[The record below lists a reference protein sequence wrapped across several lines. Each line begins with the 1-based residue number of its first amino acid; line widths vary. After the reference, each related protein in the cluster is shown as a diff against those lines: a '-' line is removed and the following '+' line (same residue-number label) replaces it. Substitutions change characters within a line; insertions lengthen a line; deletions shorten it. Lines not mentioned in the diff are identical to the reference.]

1 MEKRISATRAVRDF
15 SEVLNTIKFKGVH
28 YIIERGG
35 KAVASMKP
43 IDEKAD
49 YKTLGELKGLLKKLP
64 RLDEELD
71 AFAADLEDILDTSV
85 LIEAE
90 RQKAEIDKLTENRE
104 EEIFGISVITVAELL
119 HGLHRADSTKRR
131 LKRSAYV
138 EKIIELF
145 PIYAFET
152 SIARIYAE
160 LWSDLS
166 KKGIQIGAHDL
177 IIGST
182 ALSLGFSVATRNMRH
197 FERLE
202 GLKIEILT
210 LQE

>member
-1 MEKRISATRAVRDF
+1 M
-15 SEVLNTIKFKGVH
+15 GV
-28 YIIERGG
+28 
-35 KAVASMKP
+35 
-43 IDEKAD
+43 
-49 YKTLGELKGLLKKLP
+49 
-64 RLDEELD
+64 
-71 AFAADLEDILDTSV
+71 ILDTSV

-90 RQKAEIDKLTENRE
+90 RQDFDIDKFTENRD
-104 EEIFGISVITVAELL
+104 EEIFGLSVISVAELL
-119 HGLHRADSTKRR
+119 HGVHRADSMKRR

-145 PIYAFET
+145 PIYAFEM

-182 ALSLGFSVATRNMRH
+182 ALSLGFSVATFNIRY
-197 FERLE
+197 FERIE
-202 GLKIEILT
+202 GLKLEVLIRQRRT
-210 LQE
+210 KV

>member
-1 MEKRISATRAVRDF
+1 M
-15 SEVLNTIKFKGVH
+15 GV
-28 YIIERGG
+28 I
-35 KAVASMKP
+35 
-43 IDEKAD
+43 
-49 YKTLGELKGLLKKLP
+49 
-64 RLDEELD
+64 
-71 AFAADLEDILDTSV
+71 FDTSV

-90 RQKAEIDKLTENRE
+90 RRESEINQFIEGRKE
-104 EEIFGISVITVAELL
+104 EVFGLSVITIAELL
-119 HGLHRADSTKRR
+119 HGVHRADSAKRR

-145 PIYAFET
+145 PIYFFEI

-182 ALSLGFSVATRNMRH
+182 ALSLGFSVATYNRRH
-197 FERLE
+197 FDRIE
-202 GLKIEILT
+202 GLKIET
-210 LQE
+210 LAFRNTLAV

>member
-1 MEKRISATRAVRDF
+1 M
-15 SEVLNTIKFKGVH
+15 GV
-28 YIIERGG
+28 
-35 KAVASMKP
+35 
-43 IDEKAD
+43 
-49 YKTLGELKGLLKKLP
+49 
-64 RLDEELD
+64 
-71 AFAADLEDILDTSV
+71 ILDTSV

-90 RQKAEIDKLTENRE
+90 RRKAEIDKLTEDRE

-145 PIYAFET
+145 PIYVFET

-197 FERLE
+197 FERIE
-202 GLKIEILT
+202 GIKIEILT
-210 LQE
+210 LHE